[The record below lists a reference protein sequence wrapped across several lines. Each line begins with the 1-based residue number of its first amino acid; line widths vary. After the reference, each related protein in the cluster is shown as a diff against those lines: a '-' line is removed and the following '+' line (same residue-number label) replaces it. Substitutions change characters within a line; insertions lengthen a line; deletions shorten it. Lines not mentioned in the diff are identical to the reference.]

1 MTRPGQALL
10 LLCLAAAPL
19 LAGAQQLTV
28 SAAASLTQAMRDI
41 AARFEAARPG
51 VTVRLNFAASGVLL
65 QQIDN
70 GAPVDVFASADQ
82 DTMDRAA
89 ARQVIDATTRR
100 DFAANALVVVA
111 PAGAALPLSRLADLT
126 SAPVRRVALGKP
138 AAVPAGRY
146 ARQALEREG
155 LWTALEPR
163 LVFADNVRQV
173 LDYVARAEVEAAF
186 VYQTD
191 ALLMPDKVEIRFTVS
206 GHAPVAYPL
215 AVVAGSRQAA
225 LARDFAA
232 FVIGPE
238 AQAVLARHGFA
249 RP

>member
-1 MTRPGQALL
+1 
-10 LLCLAAAPL
+10 
-19 LAGAQQLTV
+19 
-28 SAAASLTQAMRDI
+28 
-41 AARFEAARPG
+41 
-51 VTVRLNFAASGVLL
+51 
-65 QQIDN
+65 
-70 GAPVDVFASADQ
+70 
-82 DTMDRAA
+82 
-89 ARQVIDATTRR
+89 
-100 DFAANALVVVA
+100 VVA